1 MAIWGDRICVHD
13 CSSAEAGSL
22 TSVQIQLGTR
32 QPLYESENQAIINI
46 KGWVENGFFTG
57 YDLLEFGGCV
67 FSWQV
72 QYNMVIGRTKVITSG
87 SKDDFQGTIGRFS
100 LHLVAQTTRGL
111 TSVNEGPMVS
121 PGPQLNRYICFSSC
135 CIENYIDLV
144 HSTWDPISEAK
155 QKQRESNVNPII
167 SHVWIRAEA
176 IGTLWP
182 SPNVS
187 TESRVMALTKKTI
200 SMTILITIPTATVCQ
215 IRIQFP
221 YEILSFFDSP
231 STSDDFGWLAKD
243 IQPDWHWCWD
253 GRLEADFSQS
263 TTADAQAIKE

>member
-1 MAIWGDRICVHD
+1 MCSWLLQRGGWKSDQRPDPAWYKATPVWIRKPSNHQHKRMSRKWIFYRLWSPRIWQV
-13 CSSAEAGSL
+13 
-22 TSVQIQLGTR
+22 V
-32 QPLYESENQAIINI
+32 
-46 KGWVENGFFTG
+46 FFP
-57 YDLLEFGGCV
+57 
-67 FSWQV
+67 WQV

-231 STSDDFGWLAKD
+231 SISDDFGWLAKD